1 MADDFLNEIISV
13 TRAAISNSSVY
24 IHCGSIHLRDSDL
37 TLYGESA
44 GDDYA
49 RTTIDDI
56 KAGIKQSAQSRK
68 MSVTIRV
75 PAGGSLARKQMEETY
90 KSLLKG
96 FEISVCRGSL
106 SINWKSHFN
115 L

>member
-1 MADDFLNEIISV
+1 MADGFLNEIISL
-13 TRAAISNSSVY
+13 TRDANRNSSVY
-24 IHCGSIHLRDSDL
+24 IHCGSIQLRDSNL
-37 TLYGESA
+37 ILYGESA

-68 MSVTIRV
+68 MSVTIHV
-75 PAGGSLARKQMEETY
+75 PAGGNLAQKQMEETY
-90 KSLLKG
+90 KLLLKG

-106 SINWKSHFN
+106 SISWKSHFN